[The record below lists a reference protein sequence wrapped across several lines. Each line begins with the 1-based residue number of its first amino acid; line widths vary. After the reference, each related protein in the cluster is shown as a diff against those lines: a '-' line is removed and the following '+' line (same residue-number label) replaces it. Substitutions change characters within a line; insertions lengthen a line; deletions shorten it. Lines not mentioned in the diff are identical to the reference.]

1 MSGLFEEYGID
12 PDEVPD
18 APSYDI
24 ADGIYEFE
32 VSNAFD
38 WVSDDEDRS
47 AFVIE
52 YALGDEGKTKSEWFN
67 LPEDASA
74 PTEAEMK
81 KLGFLKQRLL
91 SLGVPR
97 ESLATVEKED
107 LIGIT
112 GTLQLKTSRAKNGS
126 DYQNVRNV
134 TVEEAEEEAPAAKA
148 PVAKAPAKKGK
159 PQAVANTKPN
169 PFAKK
174 AAQG

>member
-12 PDEVPD
+12 PDEVPE
-18 APSYDI
+18 APSYDVE
-24 ADGIYEFE
+24 DGIYEFE
-32 VSNAFD
+32 ISNSFD

-52 YALGDEGKTKSEWFN
+52 YTVGDEGKKTSEWFN

-91 SLGVPR
+91 SLGIPR
-97 ESLATVEKED
+97 EELGTVEKDD

-112 GTLQLKTSRAKNGS
+112 GTLQLKTTRGRNGK

-134 TVEEAEEEAPAAKA
+134 TVDDAEAEAPAAPA
-148 PVAKAPAKKGK
+148 VKAPAKKGK
-159 PQAVANTKPN
+159 PQPVAKAPAN
-169 PFAKK
+169 PFGRK